1 MIHSMHRTRDGFS
14 LIEALAAVI
23 IFSLACVALLPI
35 IGQGRQVQHI
45 AVLRAE
51 AGVALAEVTAID
63 VEQLLLGS
71 NPFDEAVFDI
81 SAQELPVI
89 SQGDAQSEIPRYVL
103 LQAHDGAGTILAERL
118 WLMPYGG
125 QP

>member
-1 MIHSMHRTRDGFS
+1 MVNPVRCTRDGFS
-14 LIEALAAVI
+14 LTEALAAVV

-35 IGQGRQVQHI
+35 IGQGRQVQHF

-51 AGVALAEVTAID
+51 AGVALADVTAID

-71 NPFDEAVFDI
+71 NTFDKAVFAI

-89 SQGDAQSEIPRYVL
+89 MQGDAQSEMPRYVL

-118 WLMPYGG
+118 WLMPHSA